1 MILQKKQS
9 TYKDERMIAA
19 MYAGNM
25 GLEMIERQ
33 KLIASKFKNS
43 VDAVQKKDLTQRTP
57 QDNLFIHIPKAA
69 GSSIW
74 ATTGMKMEMH
84 KELKFMMNRVKP
96 DTFVFASIRNP
107 YDRAVSLYYYLR
119 TRIRKRT
126 CRDWNAA
133 MCCLAQGVD
142 VNEFWLKFITP
153 QQFKFQC
160 KAFPMM
166 RPQTD
171 FVEDK
176 DSIISTRIDK
186 ILKFENLEKEWEQIR
201 AIRGFKPLAK
211 RNVGRNRPN
220 LHWSEEL
227 NPETIEHLSNLYDK
241 DFKCLPYKKHNAN

>member
-1 MILQKKQS
+1 M
-9 TYKDERMIAA
+9 T
-19 MYAGNM
+19 
-25 GLEMIERQ
+25 
-33 KLIASKFKNS
+33 
-43 VDAVQKKDLTQRTP
+43 
-57 QDNLFIHIPKAA
+57 
-69 GSSIW
+69 
-74 ATTGMKMEMH
+74 
-84 KELKFMMNRVKP
+84 NRVKP

-171 FVEDK
+171 FLEDQE
-176 DSIISTRIDK
+176 SVISTRIDK
-186 ILKFENLEKEWEQIR
+186 ILKVENLEEEWEELR

-211 RNVGRNRPN
+211 RNVGKNRAEMP
-220 LHWSEEL
+220 WVEEL
-227 NPETIEHLSNLYDK
+227 DPETIEHLSNLYDK
-241 DFKCLPYKKHNAN
+241 DFKCLPYNKHNAH